1 MDAERATELLEAQT
15 KLWSHSLGNIKSLAV
30 QCAIELG
37 IPDVIHS
44 HGGAIK
50 LAELT
55 AELGISHAKA
65 PFLGRLMRM
74 LVHLGYLTEGEG
86 GGGYTLTPLCDLLV
100 KTNPFDARS
109 LVFAAN
115 DPIVVDPW
123 RHMSSWFRTNDAGD
137 HVDTPFALAH
147 NGKKMYQ
154 VTAEKPQFGELVNG
168 LTGADSWLIS
178 KVLVAKCKSS
188 FEGLSS
194 LVDVGGNT
202 GTISKAIAQ
211 AFPSIK
217 CTVFDLPHVVSGLEE
232 GESVGNLNYVSGDM
246 FKEIP
251 SADAVILKVLLDWG
265 DEACMQILKQCK
277 KAVTSKQDGKPG
289 KVMIID
295 FVLGHNSCNDRA
307 STETMLLVDML
318 DMVCLEGT
326 IRTEQ
331 QWSKLFHE
339 AGFSTYTMAPLC
351 GLRAFIEVF
360 P

>member
-44 HGGAIK
+44 HGGSIK

-137 HVDTPFALAH
+137 HVDTGRSMTPFALAH

-232 GESVGNLNYVSGDM
+232 GESVGNLNYW
-246 FKEIP
+246 
-251 SADAVILKVLLDWG
+251 VLLDWG
-265 DEACMQILKQCK
+265 DEACIQILKQCK

-295 FVLGHNSCNDRA
+295 FVLGHDSCNDRT

>member
-44 HGGAIK
+44 HGGSIK

-137 HVDTPFALAH
+137 HVVKQTPFALAH

-251 SADAVILKVLLDWG
+251 SADA
-265 DEACMQILKQCK
+265 ILKQCK

-295 FVLGHNSCNDRA
+295 FVLGHDSCNDRT

>member
-1 MDAERATELLEAQT
+1 
-15 KLWSHSLGNIKSLAV
+15 
-30 QCAIELG
+30 
-37 IPDVIHS
+37 
-44 HGGAIK
+44 
-50 LAELT
+50 
-55 AELGISHAKA
+55 
-65 PFLGRLMRM
+65 M

-137 HVDTPFALAH
+137 HVDTAH

-251 SADAVILKVLLDWG
+251 SADAVILKWVLLDWG
-265 DEACMQILKQCK
+265 DEACIQILKQCK
-277 KAVTSKQDGKPG
+277 KAVTSKQD
-289 KVMIID
+289 D
-295 FVLGHNSCNDRA
+295 FVLGHDSCNDRT

>member
-44 HGGAIK
+44 HGGSIK

-137 HVDTPFALAH
+137 HVDTTPFALAH

-154 VTAEKPQFGELVNG
+154 VTAEKPQFGEL
-168 LTGADSWLIS
+168 
-178 KVLVAKCKSS
+178 SS

-251 SADAVILKVLLDWG
+251 SADAVILKWVLLDWG
-265 DEACMQILKQCK
+265 DEACIQILKQCK

-295 FVLGHNSCNDRA
+295 FVLGHDSCNDRT

>member
-123 RHMSSWFRTNDAGD
+123 RHMSSWFRTN
-137 HVDTPFALAH
+137 VKQTPFALAH

-251 SADAVILKVLLDWG
+251 SADAVILKVHISL
-265 DEACMQILKQCK
+265 
-277 KAVTSKQDGKPG
+277 SYGKPG

>member
-123 RHMSSWFRTNDAGD
+123 RHMSSWFRTNDA
-137 HVDTPFALAH
+137 TPFALAH

-251 SADAVILKVLLDWG
+251 SADA
-265 DEACMQILKQCK
+265 

>member
-137 HVDTPFALAH
+137 HVDATPFALAH

-154 VTAEKPQFGELVNG
+154 VTAEKPQFGEL
-168 LTGADSWLIS
+168 
-178 KVLVAKCKSS
+178 SS

-251 SADAVILKVLLDWG
+251 SADAVILKWVLLDWG